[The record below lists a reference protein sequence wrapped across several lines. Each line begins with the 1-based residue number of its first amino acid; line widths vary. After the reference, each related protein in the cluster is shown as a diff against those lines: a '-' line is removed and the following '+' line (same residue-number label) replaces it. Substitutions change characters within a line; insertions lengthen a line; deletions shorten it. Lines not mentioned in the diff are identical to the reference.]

1 MLRDILKD
9 AIDLARAPISD
20 NDFIHDFNR
29 VCHDLAML
37 YDTAKKRAT
46 QTIVCADT
54 STEYPLTAGCLR
66 IERVLDR
73 NSNYYRHF
81 TVRGNSKIMF
91 AFTGTYTV
99 YETFDQAPITSMD
112 ATPAIDTAYNKAIAE
127 FIAAKAVKKSD
138 PEYSKELMASSA
150 ADAALANNNIRKADN
165 PNRKVRAPLFR

>member
-1 MLRDILKD
+1 MRDILKD
-9 AIDLARAPISD
+9 AIDLAGAPISD
-20 NDFIHDFNR
+20 NSFIHDFNR

-37 YDTAKKRAT
+37 YDTAKRRNT

-73 NSNYYRHF
+73 NSNYFKHF

-91 AFTGTYTV
+91 AYTGTYTV
-99 YETFDQAPITSMD
+99 YETFDQTPIDTMD
-112 ATPAIDTAYNKAIAE
+112 DTPAIDAAYNKAIAE
-127 FIAAKAVKKSD
+127 FIAAKAIRKSN

-150 ADAALANNNIRKADN
+150 ADAALANSNIRKADN
-165 PNRKVRAPLFR
+165 PNRKVNVPLFR